1 MSVTNRKMFNRAAR
15 NKVRQMGGIMA
26 SSEPLIQE
34 VAKYQFGGNVDI
46 LSEIRNMSPE
56 IRSAFIR
63 SLGNPPKRTGTRS
76 QTVVSQQPP
85 LFSLGKTKK
94 DILNRDYNVFEP
106 GNTAPTTDI
115 SNVLNMN
122 TQELLQRQNLNRIIG
137 KAKSLGFLEK
147 PNVSKSE
154 VEEFVRSETGTPFF
168 EASDAFLKSL
178 SGPSQTR
185 YGALGKELLK
195 YSLLP
200 GVATADV
207 LKKTNEFLSE
217 APTGTVEGILEG
229 KFPMPAGVDIIAL
242 GANSGLSDDRL
253 RELGVPIDQI
263 NAMKKVREEG
273 LGQLERKVSVVDEE
287 AQKAEEQRLK
297 DQLAFRKQED
307 IIAGRTD
314 VDPDL
319 ARIQEQLRFRDKESK
334 RAIEG
339 GAPDP
344 TQTMTEEGVK
354 ALQDQ
359 ISGGRIS
366 SGTLEDGTKVQ
377 TLGVTADQGTKAKL
391 EAESKKVLG
400 GEGDINN
407 VKGQVTESFKTGVG
421 VKGAIKQFID
431 EFVSNAPEYKGMDKG
446 LAIAKIGFAMA
457 AGESPN
463 AITNIAKALSDG
475 ADMFIEDNAK
485 RDAFNRQVQLSAL
498 QYGLGEVGKQ
508 RAQARADA
516 RNFKTY
522 VVGKGGYTDKNGKVY
537 KEDEMVELSVAD
549 ILKDGGKMKNLSSL
563 TAITERRKFQLDEI
577 ELQIKKAQLKNELEG
592 GGVDPLNY
600 TAAVSEAEK
609 YNKAMSIAEDSTR
622 AIAMFDGVLKTLDDP
637 ELEFFSR
644 GLFGGVGT
652 AIDKGAVF
660 FGVKVDEKFKTQ
672 KDIEDRM
679 LQALPEITRV
689 ALGSTQSA
697 NSISDR
703 DVLLQII
710 RPYFGGLIQEDDN
723 GMFSLNLVS
732 KERVVSKINGAIDK
746 LLSSQVQSLQEAD
759 AIYNRLSGVRRVE
772 STNRT
777 GLQMIGT
784 DLPRRAVFDLSA
796 GAKGM
801 VPTFDI
807 IEKDGKTTLQLV
819 TQGQS

>member
-34 VAKYQFGGNVDI
+34 VARFQNGGGVTQSTIDFLNKYVNPLDARGRIKALEYLRENAPSVMSPIDKYVNPFDTKTGNLKALQYLYEKTLPDSVTDKAEGVGAFPRT
-46 LSEIRNMSPE
+46 SEVLKNIQLREPTDKVQGQTGAITGKALQSAIDVGTLAASGIGDFLLEGMGANRLGSAQISGNDLRNMFEGKTPMRDLDGKPMTQREFQAQVANSMQLSNDEKRAMFGMTDEYLAQGDEELDKITEALTPE
-56 IRSAFIR
+56 ALKKQEEDRKKAETIAMREAEKKTAVEGGMPDSA
-63 SLGNPPKRTGTRS
+63 
-76 QTVVSQQPP
+76 QTV
-85 LFSLGKTKK
+85 
-94 DILNRDYNVFEP
+94 
-106 GNTAPTTDI
+106 
-115 SNVLNMN
+115 
-122 TQELLQRQNLNRIIG
+122 
-137 KAKSLGFLEK
+137 
-147 PNVSKSE
+147 
-154 VEEFVRSETGTPFF
+154 
-168 EASDAFLKSL
+168 
-178 SGPSQTR
+178 
-185 YGALGKELLK
+185 
-195 YSLLP
+195 
-200 GVATADV
+200 
-207 LKKTNEFLSE
+207 
-217 APTGTVEGILEG
+217 
-229 KFPMPAGVDIIAL
+229 
-242 GANSGLSDDRL
+242 
-253 RELGVPIDQI
+253 
-263 NAMKKVREEG
+263 
-273 LGQLERKVSVVDEE
+273 
-287 AQKAEEQRLK
+287 
-297 DQLAFRKQED
+297 
-307 IIAGRTD
+307 
-314 VDPDL
+314 
-319 ARIQEQLRFRDKESK
+319 
-334 RAIEG
+334 
-339 GAPDP
+339 
-344 TQTMTEEGVK
+344 TEEGVK
-354 ALQDQ
+354 DLQDQ

-366 SGTLEDGTKVQ
+366 SGAEQ
-377 TLGVTADQGTKAKL
+377 TLGVTADQGTEAKL
-391 EAESKKVLG
+391 NAESKKVLE

-498 QYGLGEVGKQ
+498 QYGVGEVGKQ

-537 KEDEMVELSVAD
+537 KEDEMVELSMAD

-563 TAITERRKFQLDEI
+563 TAINERRKFQLDEM
-577 ELQIKKAQLKNELEG
+577 ELLIKQAELRNELAG
-592 GGVDPLNY
+592 GGVDPANY
-600 TAAVSEAEK
+600 GDIVSEAEK
-609 YNKAMSIAEDSTR
+609 YGKAMSIAEDSTR

-644 GLFGGVGT
+644 GLFGGIGT
-652 AIDKGAVF
+652 TIDKTAVF
-660 FGVKVDEKFKTQ
+660 FGVEVDKKFKTQ
-672 KDIEDRM
+672 KAIEDQM

-710 RPYFGGLIQEDDN
+710 RPYFGGLIQEDEN

-732 KERVVSKINGAIDK
+732 KERVEAKINGAINK
-746 LLSSQVQSLQEAD
+746 LLASQVQSLQEAD
-759 AIYNRLSGVRRVE
+759 AIYNRLSGVKRVK
-772 STNRT
+772 STDRT

-796 GAKGM
+796 GSRGV

-807 IEKDGKTTLQLV
+807 IDKDGKTTLQLV